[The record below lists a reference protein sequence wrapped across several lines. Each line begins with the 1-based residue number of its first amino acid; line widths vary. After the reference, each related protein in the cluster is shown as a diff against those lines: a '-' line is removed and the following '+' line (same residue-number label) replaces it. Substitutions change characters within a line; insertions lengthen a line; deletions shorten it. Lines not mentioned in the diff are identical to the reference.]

1 MYFRLLLEF
10 ISDTGE
16 EGVIDRHCHSLLITG
31 VDTGVGKTV
40 ITTALWSYGQ
50 RYVPHEQWGILK
62 PLQSGTAVE
71 PGDRDR
77 YCQTLSLQQTPEEV
91 CPLSFAAPLAPPM
104 AAELENRQID
114 LAPVWQ
120 TYQRLQQRFDRL
132 LVEGIGGL
140 GSPITWEWTV
150 ADLAAAW
157 RLPIVLVATVR
168 LGAIAQIVAN
178 VALARQYKLE
188 LRGLIL
194 NCVTPC
200 SDAEIQ
206 QWTPPAFLTQLT
218 QVPVLGILPY
228 GAHTPEALATRVA
241 EWPLERL
248 WR

>member
-1 MYFRLLLEF
+1 M
-10 ISDTGE
+10 
-16 EGVIDRHCHSLLITG
+16 V
-31 VDTGVGKTV
+31 
-40 ITTALWSYGQ
+40 TTALWSYGHH
-50 RYVPHEQWGILK
+50 YVQQEQWGVFK
-62 PLQSGTAVE
+62 PMQSGTAVE
-71 PGDRDR
+71 PGDRQH
-77 YCQTLSLQQTPEEV
+77 YCTTLPLSQTPEEI
-91 CPLSFAAPLAPPM
+91 CPLSFAVPLAPPM
-104 AAELENRQID
+104 AALLEERDID
-114 LAPVWQ
+114 LAPVWH
-120 TYQRLQQRFDRL
+120 TYQQLQQRFDRL

-200 SDAEIQ
+200 SDADIQ
-206 QWTPPAFLTQLT
+206 QWTPPHFLSQLT
-218 QVPVLGILPY
+218 QVPVLGVLPY
-228 GAHTPEALATRVA
+228 GSHSPAALAAIVA
-241 EWPLERL
+241 EWPLELL

>member
-1 MYFRLLLEF
+1 M
-10 ISDTGE
+10 
-16 EGVIDRHCHSLLITG
+16 TG

-50 RYVPHEQWGILK
+50 RYAPQQQWGVFK
-62 PLQSGTAVE
+62 PMQSGTAVE
-71 PGDRDR
+71 PGDRQH
-77 YCQTLSLQQTPEEV
+77 YCETLPLNQTPEEV
-91 CPLSFAAPLAPPM
+91 CPVSFAAPLAPPM
-104 AAELENRQID
+104 AALLEEQQID
-114 LAPVWQ
+114 LVPVWQ
-120 TYQRLQQRFDRL
+120 TYQKLQQRCDRL

-200 SDAEIQ
+200 SEGEIQ
-206 QWTPPAFLTQLT
+206 QWTPPHFLTQLT
-218 QVPVLGILPY
+218 QVPVLGVLPY
-228 GAHTPEALATRVA
+228 GTHSPADLAAIVA
-241 EWPLERL
+241 DWPLDNL
-248 WR
+248 WG